1 MFTGN
6 KKIRVKTICL
16 FCDDNDI
23 FVSKAYDSVKKD
35 FYFRPIG
42 GTNEFGEYSEDT
54 LKREIS
60 EELGT
65 TIKNIKLETVCE
77 NIFTCDGLDG
87 HEIVFIYSAEFVD
100 EKYYE
105 RKIFEIKEDNGEIFE
120 ACWINEEEFG
130 SRKLRLVPE
139 KLNTYLNIL

>member
-105 RKIFEIKEDNGEIFE
+105 RKIFEIKKIMV
-120 ACWINEEEFG
+120 
-130 SRKLRLVPE
+130 K
-139 KLNTYLNIL
+139 YLKHAGLMKKNSEVGNYDWFQKNLIHI